1 MGFRIKILALWFLPV
16 PYGLVGQYLDPSAEK
31 RLRRHV
37 YYLASD
43 RLQGRLPGTAGC
55 EEASRY
61 IAKHFKKAGLRP
73 AGDSLWYQYFVL
85 PPSPADWQISVSYN
99 EKPYPDFKGYALP
112 YSGEGT
118 ARGPVY
124 YMAQPD
130 TVQRMSLEG
139 YVLVLELKPV
149 ATLAAHNGHPNF
161 QDMVRFAQ
169 QRGAVALVFVDNN
182 GLNPTYG
189 EFKLGDKFFSA
200 RIPCVF
206 AGPHLSKTLA
216 DGGGFL
222 SLSVRK
228 SPPVRS
234 ANVIGFLDNGAPYT
248 VVIGAHYDHLGT
260 GHPGSRSDNQG
271 QIHNGADDNASGTAG
286 LLELARALKESP
298 YRRNNYLFI
307 AFTAEE
313 SGLLGSAWFTRSDL
327 YKKYTFNYMLNMD
340 MIGRLNQNLAIQG
353 VGTSPQWGNNINA
366 IRTEDFTVKTSSS
379 GVGPSDHT
387 SFYLKDIP
395 ALHFFTGLH
404 DDYHKPSDDPDK
416 INYVGMRQV
425 LNFIVELVGMLN
437 DQGRLQFERTQ
448 EADNTPA
455 PRFKVTLGIIP
466 DYMFD
471 GRGVRVEGVQKG
483 KPAEKAG
490 LRSGDIIQAIG
501 DHPTPDMPAYM
512 KALSHFNPGDKTTLK
527 IERLGQELTLSV
539 VF

>member
-1 MGFRIKILALWFLPV
+1 MGFRKLFFSCGLSLIPIGLAAQML
-16 PYGLVGQYLDPSAEK
+16 GPSSEK
-31 RLRRHV
+31 RLRNHV

-43 RLQGRLPGTAGC
+43 KLEGRLPGSVGC
-55 EEASRY
+55 EQAAQY
-61 IAKHFKKAGLRP
+61 IAKHFRKAGLQP
-73 AGDSLWYQYFVL
+73 AGDSLWYQYFLL
-85 PPSPADWQISVSYN
+85 PPSPADWQVSLLYN
-99 EKPYPDFKGYALP
+99 DKPYPDFKGYALP

-118 ARGPVY
+118 AKGPVY

-139 YVLVLELKPV
+139 YVLVLELKPI
-149 ATLAAHNGHPNF
+149 ATQAAHNGHPNF

-169 QRGAVALVFVDNN
+169 QRGAVALVYVDNN

-189 EFKLGDKFFSA
+189 EFKLEDKFFSA

-206 AGPHLSKTLA
+206 AGPYLSKTLA
-216 DGGGFL
+216 DGGGQL
-222 SLSVRK
+222 TLSVRK

-234 ANVIGFLDNGAPYT
+234 ANVIGFIDNGAPYT

-260 GHPGSRSDNQG
+260 GHPGSRSEHQD

-286 LLELARALKESP
+286 LLELARALKKLP

-313 SGLLGSAWFTRSDL
+313 SGLLGSAWFTRSNL
-327 YKKYTFNYMLNMD
+327 FNKYTFNYMLNLD

-366 IRTEDFTVKTSSS
+366 IRTEGFTVKTSAS

-395 ALHFFTGLH
+395 VLHFFTGLH
-404 DDYHKPSDDPDK
+404 DDYHKPSDDPEK
-416 INYVGMRQV
+416 INYTGMRQV
-425 LNFIVELVGMLN
+425 LNFILELIQLLN

-448 EADNTPA
+448 EANNTPA

-512 KALSHFNPGDKTTLK
+512 KALSYFNAGDETTLK
-527 IERLGQELTLSV
+527 VERLGQIIALSV